1 MREAHHFYTKLYTP
15 DPIEETAIDSLLYNV
30 PPNVTLVSTQRS
42 ALVASLVMNDVVEL
56 INHSPLS
63 KSPGI
68 DGIPFEVYKYLLNA
82 SADFSALLL
91 RVMQEAMDGEFP
103 SSWKKTRMV
112 LLFKKGD
119 PELLQNWRPLS
130 LINCDAKLF
139 TKLIANRFNT
149 VLPSLINPYQ
159 TGFMPSRLI
168 SDNGWLNSS
177 LIGKFCPASIGYIQ
191 EFNLTALFFFI

>member
-1 MREAHHFYTKLYTP
+1 MCSVSFY
-15 DPIEETAIDSLLYNV
+15 IC
-30 PPNVTLVSTQRS
+30 VSPEM
-42 ALVASLVMNDVVEL
+42 A
-56 INHSPLS
+56 
-63 KSPGI
+63 
-68 DGIPFEVYKYLLNA
+68 
-82 SADFSALLL
+82 
-91 RVMQEAMDGEFP
+91 DGEFP

-177 LIGKFCPASIGYIQ
+177 LTSAAT
-191 EFNLTALFFFI
+191 TA